1 MAQSSDDAGKCLQAA
16 RAGSREALGQAL
28 DGCRRYLLGIAEKEL
43 DADLRAKGGA
53 SDLVQETFIDAQK
66 LFPRFEGDNEE
77 QLLAWLRQLLLY
89 NVAGFTRRF
98 RAGKRDADREAVWGA
113 TDSSAAW
120 EGQLPA
126 QTGTPSAVVRG
137 AEEAAHLEQ
146 ALARLPD
153 DYQQVLRCRYQE
165 DLTFEQI
172 GERMGR
178 TANAARK
185 LWVRAIQDL
194 QRELKSAQGSD
205 PSL

>member
-1 MAQSSDDAGKCLQAA
+1 
-16 RAGSREALGQAL
+16 
-28 DGCRRYLLGIAEKEL
+28 
-43 DADLRAKGGA
+43 
-53 SDLVQETFIDAQK
+53 
-66 LFPRFEGDNEE
+66 
-77 QLLAWLRQLLLY
+77 
-89 NVAGFTRRF
+89 
-98 RAGKRDADREAVWGA
+98 
-113 TDSSAAW
+113 
-120 EGQLPA
+120 
-126 QTGTPSAVVRG
+126 VRG